1 MNKTDLIDVR
11 PYASEDKNFILAT
24 WLRGL
29 YYGDTWYREIK
40 KSIFMANYHNFL
52 EIILSR
58 PNTSISVACLKDEPS
73 VILGYAVMRNDKPVL
88 HWVFVKKPWR
98 SIGISKL
105 LIPADTQSVSHLT
118 KTGLGILRNHP
129 SVDFNPF
136 LT

>member
-11 PYASEDKNFILAT
+11 PYTLADKNFILAT

-40 KSIFMANYHNFL
+40 KAVFMANYHNFL
-52 EIILSR
+52 EIILNRS
-58 PNTSISVACLKDEPS
+58 NTSISVACLKDEPS
-73 VILGYAVMRNDKPVL
+73 VILGYAVMRNDQPVL

-105 LIPADTQSVSHLT
+105 LIPASTQSVSHLT